1 MIDTEQALLAAMAGG
16 DKNAFNKVYLEYK
29 DDLLTVLV
37 WLLKDRAMAEDV
49 LHDVFVS
56 LAQRAR
62 LVKLRGTLRNY
73 LVTSCLNRA
82 RSLMRRRGKGEALTR
97 KAVCPQ
103 YSIIDDPIEEAI
115 INEEC
120 GRVVTALASLP
131 EEQREVVTLHIH
143 GQLTF
148 REIAE
153 LLAISINTV
162 QSRYRYAL
170 SSLKTMFVRR
180 KGVEQ

>member
-1 MIDTEQALLAAMAGG
+1 MVIDTEQALLAAMASG
-16 DKNAFNKVYLEYK
+16 DKKAFNKVYLVYK

-62 LVKLRGTLRNY
+62 QVKLRGTLRNY

-82 RSLMRRRGKGEALTR
+82 RSLMRRRGTGEAITR
-97 KAVCPQ
+97 NAVCLK
-103 YSIIDDPIEEAI
+103 YSIMDDPIEKAI

-120 GRVVTALASLP
+120 GRVVTALASLS
-131 EEQREVVTLHIH
+131 EEQREVVTLHIQ

-153 LLAISINTV
+153 LLATSINTV

-170 SSLKTMFVRR
+170 STLKTMLVR
-180 KGVEQ
+180 Q